1 VVARNSPSLST
12 FSHSRQHRT
21 EPLIARLNLTRAP
34 PITDSARSDSMRN
47 ACYSVRPAKPG
58 ARAHTCI
65 SFLLCDEYA
74 LSRVLWFPLCW
85 FFCRAILF
93 LELKKLYKTD
103 RIPSMGPAKRLQMTP
118 ARAITYVFLSFS
130 SSFSFFC
137 TTCRRPYRHCA
148 RRPWRRIK
156 GANGGPHRRP
166 AGLRACST
174 FKCAGRWHSTVHG
187 QRLGQKMGS
196 RSGLGHSGRR
206 RPLPVRA
213 GPAIAFE
220 AGSGSIGVSA
230 LTEAAGRPSHV
241 TAPGDAGTQ

>member
-1 VVARNSPSLST
+1 MVARNSPSLSR
-12 FSHSRQHRT
+12 FLQSRQHRT

-93 LELKKLYKTD
+93 LELLKLYKTD

-118 ARAITYVFLSFS
+118 ARAITYVFLSCS

-156 GANGGPHRRP
+156 GRQRRQWWTTPP
-166 AGLRACST
+166 AGWTESMQHFQVRRTLALDRARAATRTKDGVTVWTRALRQATAASRT
-174 FKCAGRWHSTVHG
+174 RWP
-187 QRLGQKMGS
+187 
-196 RSGLGHSGRR
+196 GHR
-206 RPLPVRA
+206 
-213 GPAIAFE
+213 I
-220 AGSGSIGVSA
+220 
-230 LTEAAGRPSHV
+230 
-241 TAPGDAGTQ
+241 